1 MQDGQIPREPT
12 PLHLP
17 LSRYFLPQVCAYFL
31 AYQLGWSL
39 AVWLTLAVVLLLI
52 ALLLALRSKSNKTPA
67 LGKDLGRPQR
77 ENNWLHRLL
86 PMALGL
92 FLFACYYEWR
102 VGLQMEESAALPYE
116 FPWPPSETS
125 LEVEVERLWANSGA
139 NRLAGLG
146 RVTNAPPHARVGV
159 GDRVAFDAF
168 SRETWEQPPWV
179 GSRVLL
185 RGVRTAIVAA
195 DEETESLEPFGQWLR
210 DQGVGFQLQQGRVLE
225 VLHHSQARWPERANN
240 RLEAQLRNGLPADS
254 PIVDVYVAM
263 LLGKRV
269 ALSQDQLQAFRETG
283 TMHFFAISGLHIKFI
298 ALTLFYILKF
308 IGVPRLWGMVI
319 GLILL
324 ALYVTVTGGAPSAV
338 RAFLMVTFFWLGT
351 SVSRR
356 QYAPMAAWMNAAFL
370 VLLID
375 PSTLFLVGFQLS
387 YAVVASIFLFG
398 LPLLKVLQK
407 RWDQFMQSFPT
418 TDSKWIG
425 LIVRGINAVVTFLL
439 TAFCVGLS
447 AWMAS
452 TPLTLLHFNLFVPGA
467 VLMNVPLL
475 ILCAG
480 TLIAGVLSLF
490 FSLIGLAF
498 IGAFL
503 NHASLLYLW
512 IMTSIVEAGH
522 KSWLAGAPVEVV
534 LPWPAAIG
542 LIGFLLLSWHAEKQ
556 SGKQQVERKLTS
568 FLPAVF
574 LLALGCTIAIVG
586 AWILI

>member
-1 MQDGQIPREPT
+1 
-12 PLHLP
+12 
-17 LSRYFLPQVCAYFL
+17 
-31 AYQLGWSL
+31 
-39 AVWLTLAVVLLLI
+39 
-52 ALLLALRSKSNKTPA
+52 
-67 LGKDLGRPQR
+67 
-77 ENNWLHRLL
+77 
-86 PMALGL
+86 
-92 FLFACYYEWR
+92 
-102 VGLQMEESAALPYE
+102 
-116 FPWPPSETS
+116 
-125 LEVEVERLWANSGA
+125 
-139 NRLAGLG
+139 
-146 RVTNAPPHARVGV
+146 
-159 GDRVAFDAF
+159 
-168 SRETWEQPPWV
+168 
-179 GSRVLL
+179 
-185 RGVRTAIVAA
+185 
-195 DEETESLEPFGQWLR
+195 
-210 DQGVGFQLQQGRVLE
+210 
-225 VLHHSQARWPERANN
+225 
-240 RLEAQLRNGLPADS
+240 
-254 PIVDVYVAM
+254 
-263 LLGKRV
+263 
-269 ALSQDQLQAFRETG
+269 
-283 TMHFFAISGLHIKFI
+283 
-298 ALTLFYILKF
+298 
-308 IGVPRLWGMVI
+308 
-319 GLILL
+319 
-324 ALYVTVTGGAPSAV
+324 
-338 RAFLMVTFFWLGT
+338 MVTFFWLGT